1 MKVITIGRDINSNNI
16 VVDDHKVS
24 RIHLQM
30 VLDDSGNYS
39 VVDLNSTNGTFVNG
53 QRITG
58 EVPLKVTDE
67 LKIGDTVLPWQSY
80 FDGQVSSGAK
90 SSVEPQI
97 SVPQPSPFQKQKKS
111 NSGSKLWLKYVIIGA
126 VVLLLAG
133 GGVVWKVYHFK
144 QKRTELCKQL
154 EEARKDSVKAVR
166 NLAKAEE
173 ELRDAQEEY
182 DKAIKGQDKE
192 ATRLAEANL
201 KEKTQ
206 NLTKAQNV
214 SNQANQNLN
223 AVTSQLNQASQ
234 ERPAPQERSASQER
248 PVSQERKEQPKV
260 VEVSENKPTKEEP
273 KAVENTSKENNNSS
287 ELTSEMLKIRAPWNN
302 KKAKAFCNDQHWWDC
317 SEKTAKDKIVEEFSK
332 LSNSDK
338 KEMVE
343 TMKKFDKNTDNFG
356 KPKTQKNDKA
366 KKH

>member
-67 LKIGDTVLPWQSY
+67 LKIGDTVLPWRSY

-97 SVPQPSPFQKQKKS
+97 SVPQPSSSQKQQKS
-111 NSGSKLWLKYVIIGA
+111 NSGSKSWLKYVIVGA

-133 GGVVWKVYHFK
+133 GGVVWKVYHYK
-144 QKRTELCKQL
+144 QKRAELCMQL
-154 EEARKDSVKAVR
+154 EKARVDSANATHKLE
-166 NLAKAEE
+166 LAGNELQRAKEDYERKKRIAEQSNKE
-173 ELRDAQEEY
+173 
-182 DKAIKGQDKE
+182 QDKE
-192 ATRLAEANL
+192 AVRLAKVEL
-201 KEKTQ
+201 DKKTK
-206 NLTKAQNV
+206 NLTDARKESA
-214 SNQANQNLN
+214 QANQNLF
-223 AVTSQLNQASQ
+223 AASSQLSQ
-234 ERPAPQERSASQER
+234 VSQER
-248 PVSQERKEQPKV
+248 PVSQERKEQPKI
-260 VEVSENKPTKEEP
+260 VEVTENKPTKEEP
-273 KAVENTSKENNNSS
+273 KVVDTPKIENNNSS
-287 ELTSEMLKIRAPWNN
+287 DLTREMLKIRASWND
-302 KKAKAFCNDQHWWDC
+302 KKAKAFCNDRHWWDC

-332 LSNSDK
+332 LSNTGK
-338 KEMVE
+338 KEMID
-343 TMKKFDKNTDNFG
+343 TMKIFDKNTDKFG